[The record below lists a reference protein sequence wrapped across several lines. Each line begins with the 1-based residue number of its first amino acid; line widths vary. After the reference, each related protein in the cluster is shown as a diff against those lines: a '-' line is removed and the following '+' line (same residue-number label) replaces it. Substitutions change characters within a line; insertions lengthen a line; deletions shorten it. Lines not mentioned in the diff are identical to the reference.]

1 MSVQKKRPGRP
12 NSQAAVGGLTIRAL
26 AEQLGLEKSTV
37 QEACQ
42 NGMPR
47 TSVEAALEWRSKRP
61 VLGAAV
67 KSATIA
73 EARLAK
79 LNAET
84 ARLQFRL
91 AVDRGEYLPIDQVRE
106 EATGIGSVLI
116 AELSA
121 LANDLPGQL
130 AGLSE
135 VQIRDRLLARLDS
148 LIETTRGKLQ
158 TLLNVRHQPEIE
170 EHSH

>member
-1 MSVQKKRPGRP
+1 MSRPKRQSQQTKEDRTGR
-12 NSQAAVGGLTIRAL
+12 VLGVTEL
-26 AEQLGLEKSTV
+26 ADLLGLDKSTV
-37 QEACQ
+37 SEACK

-47 TSVEAALEWRSKRP
+47 TSLEAALEWRSNRP
-61 VLGAAV
+61 VIGATV

-84 ARLQFRL
+84 ARIQFKL
-91 AVDRGEYLPIDQVRE
+91 AVERGEFLPRDQVRE
-106 EATGIGSVLI
+106 EATTIGSVLM

-135 VQIRDRLLARLDS
+135 IQIRDRLLARMDT

-158 TLLNVRHQPEIE
+158 TLLNVRQQPEAE
-170 EHSH
+170 ETDS